1 MWSTVSTKEVLVI
14 SFMSLLKL
22 GSLISAAFLVKL
34 EPSTGAVPLD
44 VQVVQV
50 VVVVVVVVVQFAQGA
65 TDDESVLGFLIRVG
79 PVVAVALAVP
89 AVDVHVG
96 QGTDGSAGV
105 VVEPGVSFFVGV
117 VPVAT
122 SVAVA
127 VQFVQGVPVAEPG
140 FLIRLVSIVPGFVV
154 DVASVAP
161 VVPAVPVA
169 PTVPASLQVV
179 QAAPVAGSV

>member
-1 MWSTVSTKEVLVI
+1 M
-14 SFMSLLKL
+14 
-22 GSLISAAFLVKL
+22 
-34 EPSTGAVPLD
+34 TGAVPASLTVPLD

-65 TDDESVLGFLIRVG
+65 TDDESVIGFLIRVG
-79 PVVAVALAVP
+79 PVVAVALAAVP

-96 QGTDGSAGV
+96 QGADGSAGV

-122 SVAVA
+122 SVAAA

-140 FLIRLVSIVPGFVV
+140 FLIRLVSIVPGFLV
-154 DVASVAP
+154 DVASVVP
-161 VVPAVPVA
+161 IVPAVPVA

>member
-1 MWSTVSTKEVLVI
+1 MI

-22 GSLISAAFLVKL
+22 GSLISADFLVKL
-34 EPSTGAVPLD
+34 ELSTGAVPASLAVPLD

-65 TDDESVLGFLIRVG
+65 TDDESVLLGFLIRVG

-96 QGTDGSAGV
+96 QGADGSAGA

-140 FLIRLVSIVPGFVV
+140 FLIRLVSIVPGFLV
-154 DVASVAP
+154 DVASVVP

>member
-1 MWSTVSTKEVLVI
+1 M
-14 SFMSLLKL
+14 
-22 GSLISAAFLVKL
+22 VKL
-34 EPSTGAVPLD
+34 ESLTGAVPASLTVPLD
-44 VQVVQV
+44 VQVVQ

-65 TDDESVLGFLIRVG
+65 TDDESVIGFLIRVG
-79 PVVAVALAVP
+79 PVVAVALVAVP

-96 QGTDGSAGV
+96 QGADGSAGV

-117 VPVAT
+117 VPVTT
-122 SVAVA
+122 SVAAA

-140 FLIRLVSIVPGFVV
+140 FLIRLVSIVPGFLV
-154 DVASVAP
+154 DVAS

>member
-1 MWSTVSTKEVLVI
+1 M
-14 SFMSLLKL
+14 
-22 GSLISAAFLVKL
+22 
-34 EPSTGAVPLD
+34 TGAVPASLTVPLD
-44 VQVVQV
+44 VQVVQ

-65 TDDESVLGFLIRVG
+65 TDDESVIGFLIRVG
-79 PVVAVALAVP
+79 PVVAVALVAVP

-96 QGTDGSAGV
+96 QGADGSAGV

-117 VPVAT
+117 VPVTT
-122 SVAVA
+122 SVAAA

-140 FLIRLVSIVPGFVV
+140 FLIRLVSIVPGFLV
-154 DVASVAP
+154 DVASVVP